1 MCLRVTLVNFFN
13 WIVDNG
19 LFDVVKITIPPYD
32 EVNCEA
38 PVEIADEV
46 ALKLHEIMKK
56 AGAYFCT
63 RCVLDADLSRLKLC
77 VKNFEYK
84 GKFLMFEGDAL
95 APWGEDALYNVT
107 RDIIFDTKSLPK
119 ELKDCLKD
127 EGPLP
132 SFWVH

>member
-38 PVEIADEV
+38 PAEIADKV

-63 RCVLDADLSRLKLC
+63 RCVLDADIS
-77 VKNFEYK
+77 Y
-84 GKFLMFEGDAL
+84 D
-95 APWGEDALYNVT
+95 EDGN
-107 RDIIFDTKSLPK
+107 LPIY
-119 ELKDCLKD
+119 
-127 EGPLP
+127 
-132 SFWVH
+132 WIH